1 MRKMPCAINW
11 TSRAKL
17 RLRVRQDWIEEESA
31 SHEIAL
37 AWTARINEEVLA
49 IADFPKLGRIVPEF
63 DREDIREITAH
74 SLDLSLLSLRSLV
87 SLPQKSAYHFKS
99 SFSKIRCH
107 AGEGGRKGI
116 KR

>member
-49 IADFPKLGRIVPEF
+49 IADFPKQGRIVPEF
-63 DREDIREITAH
+63 DREDIREIIVHGTTRVIYKIH
-74 SLDLSLLSLRSLV
+74 GNSCYILSVRRTREQITSIRSL
-87 SLPQKSAYHFKS
+87 
-99 SFSKIRCH
+99 
-107 AGEGGRKGI
+107 
-116 KR
+116 